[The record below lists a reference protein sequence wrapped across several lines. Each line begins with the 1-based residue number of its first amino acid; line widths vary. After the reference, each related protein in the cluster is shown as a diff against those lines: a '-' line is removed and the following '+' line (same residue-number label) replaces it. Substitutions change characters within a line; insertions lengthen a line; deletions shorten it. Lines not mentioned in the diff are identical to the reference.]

1 MGKLDAGG
9 EDFKTLYLNSNV
21 LNRQESGY
29 TSTKL
34 YSYFMPA
41 HTNYEECIDIYGKCW
56 ETTPPK
62 GTLNTFGDE
71 IKKGS
76 IQMIKEQYADAKM
89 QGDVAL
95 NAAYRAF
102 PMTEAHAM
110 RDEADACVF
119 NLTKLTDQW
128 DWNEESL
135 DSKSL
140 YTRGNF
146 QWENNKRYTKVIFV
160 PDDRGRF
167 KIAWMPN
174 ASDDTIGLRNN
185 VRNIR
190 NLWTPMNDYG
200 CIGVDCFGSYVQ
212 GKNKASKGA
221 AHAYSKPN
229 SFGVPPHKFL
239 FEYIDRPATQDIF
252 NEDIFMA
259 AWFYG
264 LPILAENNR
273 RDFVRHLYN
282 SLARPF
288 SMNRVDKIKIDG
300 DDLKLGGQPMQSKD
314 ILDAHEN
321 GLRSFIQRHVG
332 ESTVPE
338 GIKYRPEGE
347 MGDMPFNDTIN
358 DWMKFNPAAR
368 TAYDATISS
377 GLAIMGCN
385 REKYKPRAK
394 NNDPK
399 KNVSLLRKYRNNGT
413 IGTPIKRKNG
423 QN

>member
-1 MGKLDAGG
+1 MA
-9 EDFKTLYLNSNV
+9 
-21 LNRQESGY
+21 
-29 TSTKL
+29 
-34 YSYFMPA
+34 A
-41 HTNYEECIDIYGKCW
+41 HKNYEDCIDKYGKCW

-76 IQMIKEQYADAKM
+76 VESIKQLYADAKL
-89 QGDVAL
+89 QGDIAL

-128 DWNEESL
+128 DYNEETL

-146 QWENNKRYTKVIFV
+146 KWKNDKPFTEVEFV
-160 PDDRGRF
+160 PDEHGRF
-167 KIAWMPN
+167 KIAWMPSAVDN
-174 ASDDTIGLRNN
+174 TEKLRNN
-185 VRNIR
+185 VRKIR

-221 AHAYSKPN
+221 AHAYTKPN
-229 SFGVPPHKFL
+229 SYGVPPHKFL
-239 FEYIDRPATQDIF
+239 FEYIDKPATQDIF
-252 NEDIFMA
+252 NMDIFMA

-273 RDFVRHLYN
+273 RDFVRFLFN
-282 SLARPF
+282 NLARPF
-288 SMNRVDKIKIDG
+288 SMNRVDKTKLDG
-300 DDLKLGGQPMQSKD
+300 DDLVLGGQPMQSKD

-321 GLRSFIQRHVG
+321 GIRSHIQRHVG
-332 ESTVPE
+332 HATAPE
-338 GIKYRPEGE
+338 GVKYRNEGE
-347 MGDMPFNDTIN
+347 MGDMPFNDTIH
-358 DWMKFNPAAR
+358 DWMKFNPSSR
-368 TAYDATISS
+368 TAHDATISS

-385 REKYKPRAK
+385 RQKYKPQPK

-399 KNVSLLRKYRNNGT
+399 KNVSLLRKYNNRGT
-413 IGTPIKRKNG
+413 IGTPIKRRNG
-423 QN
+423 